1 MLPDPTTSGAAW
13 SVRWNIHVPIL
24 RNWPLSFMPKQ
35 KQTQACLVEIINFGA
50 MVGQQPRLFG
60 VALDRVC
67 SWCQKSICSPSGAQ
81 SKSSKCQSN
90 KGSPYL
96 LLTCA
101 HGQHYRLHLC
111 VCNRSILPCL
121 KSKFHVTCTKIWWSI
136 IEANY
141 FSLNN
146 TIVCAFYSKVML
158 FTKKL
163 RSWADFGSTERL
175 DCNYFV

>member
-1 MLPDPTTSGAAW
+1 MLPEPTASIAAW
-13 SVRWNIHVPIL
+13 SIRWSIRASIL
-24 RNWPLSFMPKQ
+24 SNWPLGFVPKQ
-35 KQTQACLVEIINFGA
+35 KQTQTCLVEIINFGA
-50 MVGQQPRLFG
+50 MLCQQARLFG
-60 VALDRVC
+60 TPLDWGC
-67 SWCQKSICSPSGAQ
+67 SWSYVKRPYALAGCHI
-81 SKSSKCQSN
+81 KCQSN

-111 VCNRSILPCL
+111 VCDWSILPCL
-121 KSKFHVTCTKIWWSI
+121 KSEFHVTCSKIWWSI

-163 RSWADFGSTERL
+163 RSWADFGSTECL
-175 DCNYFV
+175 DCNYIV